1 LDKELNNYAMRLR
14 EWYSWH
20 FPELGK
26 IITDNI
32 TYAKAVILIGMR
44 TNVKD
49 LPLEKLSEVMPED
62 IAEQVKEAA
71 EISMGTEILK
81 DDEGHIRTLSR
92 SVVEISEYRANLAEY
107 LKNRMGAV
115 APNLTTLIG
124 ELVAAKL
131 IAHSG
136 SLMNLAKQP
145 ASTI

>member
-1 LDKELNNYAMRLR
+1 M
-14 EWYSWH
+14 
-20 FPELGK
+20 
-26 IITDNI
+26 T
-32 TYAKAVILIGMR
+32 
-44 TNVKD
+44 
-49 LPLEKLSEVMPED
+49 EVMPED

-81 DDEGHIRTLSR
+81 DDEMHIRTLSH

-107 LKNRMGAV
+107 LKNRMAAV
-115 APNLTTLIG
+115 APNLTVLIG